1 MEYSPCN
8 ALDVQIYKVNIFW
21 YRLVWC
27 IDPSKSIGDLLSI
40 YRGPSFEENDEGY
53 PSGEDNQNRGRQNN
67 GKRPRSVSRSQ
78 SRGRRNNNNSG
89 WRNNNNGRNNN
100 NNRNAGEI
108 IIIMVVIIIII
119 IIEMAGE
126 IRDVTII
133 IIAMT
138 GETIMEI
145 AGETDLE
152 TNKTSAT
159 TEDK

>member
-1 MEYSPCN
+1 MAVIIIIIEM
-8 ALDVQIYKVNIFW
+8 
-21 YRLVWC
+21 
-27 IDPSKSIGDLLSI
+27 
-40 YRGPSFEENDEGY
+40 
-53 PSGEDNQNRGRQNN
+53 
-67 GKRPRSVSRSQ
+67 
-78 SRGRRNNNNSG
+78 
-89 WRNNNNGRNNN
+89 
-100 NNRNAGEI
+100 AGEI

-126 IRDVTII
+126 IMDVTII

>member
-1 MEYSPCN
+1 MKITKTKEDRTMGD
-8 ALDVQIYKVNIFW
+8 AQKV
-21 YRLVWC
+21 LAEAKVEA
-27 IDPSKSIGDLLSI
+27 
-40 YRGPSFEENDEGY
+40 EEIIIIA
-53 PSGEDNQNRGRQNN
+53 
-67 GKRPRSVSRSQ
+67 
-78 SRGRRNNNNSG
+78 
-89 WRNNNNGRNNN
+89 
-100 NNRNAGEI
+100 AGEIIIMAVIIIIIEMAGKI

-119 IIEMAGE
+119 IIEMARE
-126 IRDVTII
+126 IMDVTII

>member
-1 MEYSPCN
+1 MPQQNSEMILAVPKAKRIPTSRINQEGIP
-8 ALDVQIYKVNIFW
+8 DHEE
-21 YRLVWC
+21 
-27 IDPSKSIGDLLSI
+27 GDLLLKKMMKDI
-40 YRGPSFEENDEGY
+40 PVVKITKTEEDRTMGDAQEVLAEAKVEAEEIIIIAA
-53 PSGEDNQNRGRQNN
+53 GEIIIMA
-67 GKRPRSVSRSQ
+67 VIIIIIEM
-78 SRGRRNNNNSG
+78 
-89 WRNNNNGRNNN
+89 
-100 NNRNAGEI
+100 AGEI

-126 IRDVTII
+126 IMDVTII